1 MPWAAVIG
9 SPIEHSLSPQLH
21 RAAWRS
27 LGLGGQWRYERRETD
42 ASGLPALLSRLDE
55 ECIGLSVTMPCKQ
68 AVIPLL
74 DAVDPLAL
82 AVGSVNTVIPS
93 AGVLSG
99 FNTDVHGILTA
110 IREAR
115 RARELPE
122 PRTAVILG
130 AGATAAS
137 ALAAL
142 GSLGI
147 TDPLVAAR
155 RFAGPGSI
163 LTAASRLG
171 VHITQVNW
179 ADEERVVESI
189 ESADIVISTLPAR
202 VADALAARL
211 RIRPSQ
217 TLLDVVYAPRCT
229 GLVEAWTRG
238 GGLIAPGLEMLIHQ
252 AHQQVRLM
260 TGKDPQPAA
269 MRAALA

>member
-27 LGLGGQWRYERRETD
+27 LGLGEQWRYERRDTD
-42 ASGLPALLSRLDE
+42 AGGLPALIASLDE

-74 DAVDPLAL
+74 DVVDPLAR

-115 RARELPE
+115 RARGLGE
-122 PRTAVILG
+122 PRRATILG

-142 GSLGI
+142 GALGI
-147 TDPLVAAR
+147 TDPVVAAR
-155 RFAGPGSI
+155 RFGGPGSI
-163 LTAASRLG
+163 VAAASRLG
-171 VHITQVNW
+171 VDITQVHW

-189 ESADIVISTLPAR
+189 ESADIVISTLPSG
-202 VADALAARL
+202 VADALAAHL

-217 TLLDVVYAPRCT
+217 TLLDVVYAPRST
-229 GLVEAWTRG
+229 GLVRAWERG
-238 GGLIAPGLEMLIHQ
+238 GGAVAPGLDMLIHQ

-260 TGKDPQPAA
+260 TGRDPEPRA
-269 MRAALA
+269 MRAAVR